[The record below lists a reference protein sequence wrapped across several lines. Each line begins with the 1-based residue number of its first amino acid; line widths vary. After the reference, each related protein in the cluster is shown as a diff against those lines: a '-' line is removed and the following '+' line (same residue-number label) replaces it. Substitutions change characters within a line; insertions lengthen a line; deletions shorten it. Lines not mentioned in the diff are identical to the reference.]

1 MVKYVNPS
9 FEILTPIDR
18 VKVLSLI
25 ELAGRTCYKSED
37 LITSES
43 AAKFVKMITGRDHLS
58 VIEHY
63 VVTVKFIIPRGVSH
77 EMVRHRLAS
86 YSQESTRYCNYGKA
100 KFGGE
105 ITVID
110 QRPIICKHYCVELFY
125 GFAPKFGKAILICDD
140 GTVKSMLPEDKT
152 GIDEKTIIAVEKCRN
167 RVERWMRHMEAC
179 EREYLDAI
187 NDGVAPN
194 NFPPEIARGNLPID
208 LKTEIVMTAN
218 LREWQYVFSKR
229 CAQAAHPNMR
239 QVMIPLREEF
249 RKVLPEIFGE
259 VGSP

>member
-86 YSQESTRYCNYGKA
+86 YSQESTRFCAYNKA

-110 QRPIICKHYCVELFY
+110 QRPTIFMACKDDTE
-125 GFAPKFGKAILICDD
+125 KA
-140 GTVKSMLPEDKT
+140 KRR
-152 GIDEKTIIAVEKCRN
+152 IAA
-167 RVERWMRHMEAC
+167 WMRHMEAC

-187 NDGVAPN
+187 NDGIAPN

-218 LREWQYVFSKR
+218 LREWQYIFSKR
-229 CAQAAHPNMR
+229 CAPAAHPNMR